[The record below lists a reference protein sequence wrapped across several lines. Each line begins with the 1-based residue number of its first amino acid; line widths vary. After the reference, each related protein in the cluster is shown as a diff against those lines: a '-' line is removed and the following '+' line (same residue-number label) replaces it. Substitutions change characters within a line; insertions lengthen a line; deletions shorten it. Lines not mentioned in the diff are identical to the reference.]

1 MKAALQ
7 PLRLEFCLLKDRW
20 IRQEVDLR
28 SRLLRFSDH
37 RKKTVLQL
45 NDRMPFLIFIIIYF
59 SISGN
64 FDLHPFRQSVYNRR
78 TDAVKS
84 AAGLIGIVVEF
95 SARVKS

>member
-20 IRQEVDLR
+20 IRQEV
-28 SRLLRFSDH
+28 RFSDH

-84 AAGLIGIVVEF
+84 AAGLIGIIVEF